1 MKTVFRI
8 AMMLCVCLLC
18 AHVSFAEEPWFSAE
32 RYYQGDPN
40 YVLVQERQ
48 EVRMYVD
55 VSSIVS
61 KIYEP
66 PEYEISAVVMVVGPQ
81 PGAQRFLTETWHY
94 HYDPQYRN
102 RQMFV
107 WDEHLT
113 IGDVCRNSEMRT
125 LLPRIPS
132 WCVPAASSSGGSATR
147 WISTTIRS
155 KGGRHLHCR
164 KMK

>member
-107 WDEHLT
+107 WDEQR
-113 IGDVCRNSEMRT
+113 GDWRR
-125 LLPRIPS
+125 
-132 WCVPAASSSGGSATR
+132 VPKFGDADSVTANTVLVRPGGEFV
-147 WISTTIRS
+147 WW
-155 KGGRHLHCR
+155 KCYQMDFYYNQ
-164 KMK
+164 K